1 MPALKNSIISLSIL
15 LILSGC
21 SVKHYTIGMSESE
34 FKNSE
39 KYNLELVEET
49 SQHAVYR
56 RIAAADSQMK
66 PLSYHYYYF
75 NSGTLVRTEL
85 IDAPKPGIVV
95 LGK

>member
-1 MPALKNSIISLSIL
+1 MSALKNSIISISIL

-21 SVKHYTIGMSESE
+21 SVKHYAIGMSESE

-56 RIAAADSQMK
+56 RIASADSQMK

-85 IDAPKPGIVV
+85 VGAPKPGIV
-95 LGK
+95 LLSK

>member
-1 MPALKNSIISLSIL
+1 MSASKSLILSLFIL

-56 RIAAADSQMK
+56 RIASADAQMK

-85 IDAPKPGIVV
+85 IETHKPDVVV
-95 LGK
+95 LSK

>member
-1 MPALKNSIISLSIL
+1 MSALKNVLITLSFL

-56 RIAAADSQMK
+56 RVASADAQMK

-85 IDAPKPGIVV
+85 IETNKPDIV
-95 LGK
+95 LLNK

>member
-1 MPALKNSIISLSIL
+1 MSALKNSIISISIL

-21 SVKHYTIGMSESE
+21 SIKHYTIGMSESE

-85 IDAPKPGIVV
+85 VEAPKPGIV
-95 LGK
+95 LLSK

>member
-1 MPALKNSIISLSIL
+1 MSALKNVLITLSIL
-15 LILSGC
+15 LILAGC

-39 KYNLELVEET
+39 KYNIELVEET
-49 SQHAVYR
+49 SQHTVYR
-56 RIAAADSQMK
+56 RVASADAQMK

-85 IDAPKPGIVV
+85 VETPKPGIV
-95 LGK
+95 LLSK

>member
-1 MPALKNSIISLSIL
+1 MSALKNLVLSLFIL
-15 LILSGC
+15 LALSGC

-56 RIAAADSQMK
+56 RIASADAQSK

-75 NSGTLVRTEL
+75 NNGTLVRTEL
-85 IDAPKPGIVV
+85 VDAPKPGIVV
-95 LGK
+95 LSK

>member
-1 MPALKNSIISLSIL
+1 MSAVKNIFLSLSIL

-56 RIAAADSQMK
+56 RVASADAQMK

-85 IDAPKPGIVV
+85 IETNKPDIV
-95 LGK
+95 LLSK

>member
-1 MPALKNSIISLSIL
+1 MSALKNVLITLSIL
-15 LILSGC
+15 LILAGC

-39 KYNLELVEET
+39 KYNIELVEET

-56 RIAAADSQMK
+56 RVASADAQMK

-85 IDAPKPGIVV
+85 VETPKPGIV
-95 LGK
+95 LLSK

>member
-1 MPALKNSIISLSIL
+1 MSALKNTLIILSIL
-15 LILSGC
+15 LVFSGC

-56 RIAAADSQMK
+56 RTASADAQSK

-75 NSGTLVRTEL
+75 NNGTLVRTEL
-85 IDAPKPGIVV
+85 VDAPKPGIVF

>member
-1 MPALKNSIISLSIL
+1 MSALKNSIISISIL
-15 LILSGC
+15 LILSSC
-21 SVKHYTIGMSESE
+21 SIKHYTIGMSESE

-85 IDAPKPGIVV
+85 VEAPKPGIV
-95 LGK
+95 LLSK

>member
-1 MPALKNSIISLSIL
+1 MSTLKNLLISLSFL

-56 RIAAADSQMK
+56 RVASADSQMK

-85 IDAPKPGIVV
+85 IEAHKPDIV
-95 LGK
+95 LLSK

>member
-1 MPALKNSIISLSIL
+1 MSALKNSIICLSIL
-15 LILSGC
+15 LLLSGC

-56 RIAAADSQMK
+56 RVAAADPQMK

-75 NSGTLVRTEL
+75 NNGTLVRTEL
-85 IDAPKPGIVV
+85 VETPKPDVVV
-95 LGK
+95 LSK

>member
-1 MPALKNSIISLSIL
+1 MSALKNPLISLAIL

-56 RIAAADSQMK
+56 RIAAADAQMK

-85 IDAPKPGIVV
+85 IEAPKPSMV
-95 LGK
+95 LLSK

>member
-1 MPALKNSIISLSIL
+1 MSILKNSIISISIL
-15 LILSGC
+15 LILAGC
-21 SVKHYTIGMSESE
+21 SVKHYTIGMSEGE

-49 SQHAVYR
+49 SQHTVYR

-75 NSGTLVRTEL
+75 NNGTLVRTEL
-85 IDAPKPGIVV
+85 VEAPKPGIV
-95 LGK
+95 LLSK

>member
-1 MPALKNSIISLSIL
+1 MSALKNSIICLSIL
-15 LILSGC
+15 LFLSGC

-56 RIAAADSQMK
+56 RVAAADAQMK

-85 IDAPKPGIVV
+85 VETPKPGIV
-95 LGK
+95 LLSK